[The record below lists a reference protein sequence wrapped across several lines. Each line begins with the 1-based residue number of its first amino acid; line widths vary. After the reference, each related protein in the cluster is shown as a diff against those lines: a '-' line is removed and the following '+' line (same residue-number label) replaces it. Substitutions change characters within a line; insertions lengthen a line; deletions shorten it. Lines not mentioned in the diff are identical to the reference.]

1 MNKRLSSAMIIAVL
15 IAIVLTGCTG
25 KTGSIIRRKITLENG
40 NVYKYW
46 SLGETNIS
54 VSDVDIGKAS
64 KEKIRSVLNDPIP
77 EDASSKPLDS
87 AKEAA
92 YQGATLLDA
101 AYDQWTQEGSF
112 VVAYNKAADAWV
124 VHGQLKDR
132 LSYIPLGI
140 VVFDASTGEVIAIS
154 LADTDPY

>member
-1 MNKRLSSAMIIAVL
+1 MKKRLSSAIVIAVL

-54 VSDVDIGKAS
+54 VSNVDIGKAS

-77 EDASSKPLDS
+77 EGTSNAPVRS
-87 AKEAA
+87 AKDAA
-92 YQGATLLDA
+92 YQGATILDA
-101 AYDQWTQEGSF
+101 SYDQWTQEESF
-112 VVAYNKAADAWV
+112 AVAYNKNADAWI

-140 VVFDASTGEVIAIS
+140 VAFDASTGDVIAIALS
-154 LADTDPY
+154 DTDPD